1 MMNSPDLA
9 GLQPGQTGGSPNV
22 RGMSQ
27 GFGNNPMSP
36 TRAEAGC
43 AGVSSNVP
51 VPPSTPSSR
60 GVAGET
66 TVPGFQNAGG
76 MNSGFM
82 PGMGG
87 FGPQQAVGGGCVSHP
102 PMNVGNLVGSAGN
115 LMQGNLA
122 SSCSNGGIP
131 PGMCPGAGLNPNWNG
146 MATNPVFPV
155 NVGSTVGGMTP
166 QVATYQEIL
175 RLLPQLGTQQ
185 FNMLQQLVTTGS
197 QAQRR
202 GVPEVFGQNPI
213 SGGCQGFQRDG
224 FAQPRVWDPSLPGSE
239 NTWGPVDVFAKSEK
253 WIGNP
258 PIPNTGS
265 WSSRE
270 SEILGWNTYVND
282 LTAWSMQASL
292 ELGHEIQQA
301 CKWHEPIQWLSM
313 NPQQR
318 SRSMRLM
325 AILKSSFGNHARTCT
340 LINAFSEGINL
351 ASTRVETNAE
361 LQASNGFELLR
372 QLTLEFSIRS
382 RSEALSFRTNLA
394 GKSFSLGPQE
404 TSPATV
410 VTDTIRKI
418 DFESARYQKLI
429 ATLPS
434 SIDVTGLSL
443 AEPDLVAI
451 LLRSLPETVRTFLL
465 HHPGGDDY
473 VSYRTAAQ
481 RYEHQQRM
489 FSEFQSSSGG
499 NNRGQTVSQ
508 VQAETTEM
516 SADWFDM
523 SAYDGYGE
531 WYVDSMQ
538 GKGGCDR
545 CGSKK
550 HSSHECTT
558 DLSKWKCFK
567 CQKLGHVSRNCP
579 ERAKG
584 QSQDGKK
591 GVQKG
596 SQWSKGKS
604 NPKGKD
610 KGKPKGKGYGKK
622 GKLNEVSQ
630 EFDASDWWWYEDD
643 SWWSNDAWEW
653 SVSQVHDW
661 SAADGWYS
669 GWEEQTEL
677 QGGEA
682 TSASAPAIAAGGS
695 SDTPKVANMNSLII
709 STLMESQEQSD
720 ETGLFLTTEVEVG
733 TCGEEGSFRSAQS
746 GSDCSL
752 FSPQPFERGT
762 EFSSGSQDVE
772 LFRRGHAVFCTCD
785 VCQKEHETFFKP
797 LRKSRF
803 WPNTGTTLDDAA
815 GAEAGGSV
823 LGLHAGPGSASEGAL
838 LGVGA
843 GTRTGGTEGSGLDSA
858 AEVGK
863 QAETT
868 ASNLGSSCFQG
879 LKPFCPDLRGSES
892 SANTEQ
898 LLSPVR
904 RRVSVFRP
912 RISTFL
918 NVCDT
923 CSPMTLFRRHADVLF
938 PLMSQLCLDDATWW
952 LLDSGASATVL
963 AERYAKVYGI
973 SSVDVKDGDDQ
984 FRAANGTPV
993 RMSGKA
999 VVGVQ
1004 VLMKDSQSG
1013 KSEFRHATLKA
1024 LVGNIQ
1030 HNIIST
1036 NTLCH
1041 SGWEFSQGKDWFDVS
1056 NKSSGERVS
1065 EIGYFAGCPWMKVY
1079 PIDDSHESSEHSGT
1093 HSCLSMD
1100 SGSSQLEQGVVAP
1113 LTKAAEVSLQQHRL
1127 QGHVPHHPNCVQCAK
1142 GRTTFAHRRGKGEVT
1157 ECELQCDFAFLSSK
1171 GEFSEEEIE
1180 RCVKVLVM
1188 HEQSS
1193 NSVGYVLVDSDLSG
1207 VRNRIEKWLDHFG
1220 LSSEKSSIVLQTD
1233 AERAVSELVTR
1244 VSSRFTFVVRRA
1256 SPQQHR
1262 SIGGAERTVRRL
1274 KESLAVLRSDMN
1286 AAGIDISFSPESLN
1300 EVLTF
1305 LALSHNHFGKAPG
1318 SDFTPLEYVAGRRL
1332 SRPVAATYGMSVLAE
1347 IPDSLRR
1354 ISPNESRNVEA
1365 VFLHH
1370 GLGTGPVVLGKVRVE
1385 NSFELKKFV
1394 ARNLKPILP
1403 ISWDV
1408 ANSSGLLV
1416 KMEGFVPP
1424 NPEIGN
1430 PIEVPDGDE
1439 AHGSGMHDSEREQI
1453 VEYPEGAPPEV
1464 IREMKE
1470 SDPSAGVSADNSRS
1484 RANKRKPEGLVKG
1497 RPMSMKRQGPLG
1509 STPVVAPSEG
1519 QGRSF
1524 GKTPGCPACDSG
1536 MVAPGIRHSAVC
1548 KRRLTEFERGT
1559 TVRTALDAAVSD
1571 EERQERERNAQ
1582 VSFAEDMEVEIED
1595 EPLEPLEQESNF
1607 ARLKRPADVSVEEL
1621 EEEIKETSEEILSSL
1636 DTGLFWSETGQP
1648 VLSGLM
1654 WTLEVPASFVPLT
1667 SGDFFDEM
1675 VTSINFDNTKEHQ
1688 SKTMKLGG
1696 ANVLVWQPDEVID
1709 DSTLASLD
1717 ASLGFI
1723 GMQEEV
1729 KNLNDCKTGE
1739 AMTEMQVQ
1747 SLKKKLSNLR
1757 VIPCRWVSAF
1767 KSVDRVRCRI
1777 VAKDIRRGTSA
1788 RALGFSSPTP
1798 SIEGLHCVLTL
1809 AANRNYRLCSMDIA
1823 HAFMH
1828 SPIPRGEHI
1837 CLRVP
1842 MSVSYDDG
1850 SMVYLYLHKSLNGLR
1865 NASLH
1870 WLQLLAETIR
1880 SIGLRAD
1887 EIEPCIHGGCVHVG
1901 GKSLGYAL
1909 LIAYVDDVLIA
1920 TSNEETEKAIQH
1932 ALNQVVPVKITGRI
1946 LAAQNGGGQL
1956 LFIGRR
1962 ITRNPGYSALMLSV
1976 DDEYLSK
1983 VFQDYAITS
1992 GTSSAPDVGQHLEK
2006 TMSDKQSAV
2015 KLSPESYSKFR
2026 KALGKLVWLSQS
2038 RHDLKLWMS
2047 IIGTQQ
2053 SEPMQGTEAALRS
2066 VLRFLYHDKGV
2077 HLMLPSPE
2085 YDILNLPNK
2094 KRVGQY
2100 LHSFSD
2106 ASFGPYRFNKR
2117 RGISGGVIL
2126 CEGGLVRTFAKQQ
2139 QALSLSSCEAELYAL
2154 QLLSQESVA
2163 FGKFVHR
2170 MLFCLDE
2177 VSEAEDVA
2185 ILLESDSSSAL
2196 QLVQALD
2203 MPKRSRH
2210 VEIRLLWLR
2219 EQVGSGRIAIQHRP
2233 GADNVSDLF
2242 TKCLPTRTFLKHRTT
2257 LGFLKIEA
2265 PIHELTAM
2273 FVSPKCAAIAFVELC
2288 CSANSMIRKACEKSG
2303 IPYCGV
2309 AENVE
2314 LRGTQTGVSQFM
2326 SKQKGERYWI
2336 HLHVSTPCSSGSP
2349 LKRFSPET
2357 VTASDLQWE
2366 TIMSDNSA
2374 CRWYFLS
2381 RQPNKAWW
2389 PGLLK
2394 TSAKACVAVLDF

>member
-1 MMNSPDLA
+1 MMNSPDLS

-22 RGMSQ
+22 RGMGQ

-36 TRAEAGC
+36 IRAEAGC
-43 AGVSSNVP
+43 AGVNSNVP

-87 FGPQQAVGGGCVSHP
+87 FGPQQAVGGGCASHP
-102 PMNVGNLVGSAGN
+102 PMNVGNLVGNAGN

-122 SSCSNGGIP
+122 SSCSNGGVP
-131 PGMCPGAGLNPNWNG
+131 PGMCPGVGLNPNWNG

-301 CKWHEPIQWLSM
+301 CKWHKPIQWLSM

-451 LLRSLPETVRTFLL
+451 LFRSLPETVRTFLL
-465 HHPGGDDY
+465 HHAGGDDY

-489 FSEFQSSSGG
+489 FSEFQSSSSG
-499 NNRGQTVSQ
+499 NKRGQTVSQ

-550 HSSHECTT
+550 HSSHECAT

-661 SAADGWYS
+661 SATDGWYS

-720 ETGLFLTTEVEVG
+720 GTGLFLTTEVEVG
-733 TCGEEGSFRSAQS
+733 TCEEEGSFRSAQS

-752 FSPQPFERGT
+752 FSPQPFERETG
-762 EFSSGSQDVE
+762 FSSGSQDVE

-797 LRKSRF
+797 FRKSRF
-803 WPNTGTTLDDAA
+803 WPNTGTTLDDTA
-815 GAEAGGSV
+815 GAEAGGGV

-838 LGVGA
+838 LGLGA
-843 GTRTGGTEGSGLDSA
+843 GTRTGGTEGSGLGSA

-879 LKPFCPDLRGSES
+879 LKSFCPDLRGSES

-1013 KSEFRHATLKA
+1013 RSEFRHATLKA

-1065 EIGYFAGCPWMKVY
+1065 EVGYFAGCPWMKVY
-1079 PIDDSHESSEHSGT
+1079 PINDSHESSEHSGT

-1113 LTKAAEVSLQQHRL
+1113 LTKAAEVSLQQHPL

-1142 GRTTFAHRRGKGEVT
+1142 GRTTFAHRRRKGEVT

-1207 VRNRIEKWLDHFG
+1207 VRNRIEKWLVHFG

-1274 KESLAVLRSDMN
+1274 KGSLAVLRSDMN

-1305 LALSHNHFGKAPG
+1305 SALSHNHYGRAPG

-1416 KMEGFVPP
+1416 KMEGFIPP

-1430 PIEVPDGDE
+1430 PIEVPDGEE

-1497 RPMSMKRQGPLG
+1497 RPMVMKRQGPLG

-1519 QGRSF
+1519 QGRSL
-1524 GKTPGCPACDSG
+1524 GKAPGCPACDSG

-1582 VSFAEDMEVEIED
+1582 VSFAEDMEVEIAD
-1595 EPLEPLEQESNF
+1595 EPSEPLEQESNF

-1648 VLSGLM
+1648 VLSGFD
-1654 WTLEVPASFVPLT
+1654 VDIGGPSVICAI
-1667 SGDFFDEM
+1667 DF
-1675 VTSINFDNTKEHQ
+1675 
-1688 SKTMKLGG
+1688 
-1696 ANVLVWQPDEVID
+1696 
-1709 DSTLASLD
+1709 
-1717 ASLGFI
+1717 
-1723 GMQEEV
+1723 
-1729 KNLNDCKTGE
+1729 
-1739 AMTEMQVQ
+1739 
-1747 SLKKKLSNLR
+1747 R
-1757 VIPCRWVSAF
+1757 
-1767 KSVDRVRCRI
+1767 
-1777 VAKDIRRGTSA
+1777 
-1788 RALGFSSPTP
+1788 
-1798 SIEGLHCVLTL
+1798 
-1809 AANRNYRLCSMDIA
+1809 
-1823 HAFMH
+1823 
-1828 SPIPRGEHI
+1828 
-1837 CLRVP
+1837 
-1842 MSVSYDDG
+1842 
-1850 SMVYLYLHKSLNGLR
+1850 
-1865 NASLH
+1865 
-1870 WLQLLAETIR
+1870 
-1880 SIGLRAD
+1880 
-1887 EIEPCIHGGCVHVG
+1887 
-1901 GKSLGYAL
+1901 
-1909 LIAYVDDVLIA
+1909 
-1920 TSNEETEKAIQH
+1920 
-1932 ALNQVVPVKITGRI
+1932 
-1946 LAAQNGGGQL
+1946 
-1956 LFIGRR
+1956 
-1962 ITRNPGYSALMLSV
+1962 
-1976 DDEYLSK
+1976 
-1983 VFQDYAITS
+1983 
-1992 GTSSAPDVGQHLEK
+1992 
-2006 TMSDKQSAV
+2006 
-2015 KLSPESYSKFR
+2015 
-2026 KALGKLVWLSQS
+2026 
-2038 RHDLKLWMS
+2038 
-2047 IIGTQQ
+2047 
-2053 SEPMQGTEAALRS
+2053 
-2066 VLRFLYHDKGV
+2066 
-2077 HLMLPSPE
+2077 
-2085 YDILNLPNK
+2085 
-2094 KRVGQY
+2094 
-2100 LHSFSD
+2100 
-2106 ASFGPYRFNKR
+2106 
-2117 RGISGGVIL
+2117 
-2126 CEGGLVRTFAKQQ
+2126 
-2139 QALSLSSCEAELYAL
+2139 
-2154 QLLSQESVA
+2154 
-2163 FGKFVHR
+2163 
-2170 MLFCLDE
+2170 
-2177 VSEAEDVA
+2177 
-2185 ILLESDSSSAL
+2185 
-2196 QLVQALD
+2196 
-2203 MPKRSRH
+2203 
-2210 VEIRLLWLR
+2210 
-2219 EQVGSGRIAIQHRP
+2219 
-2233 GADNVSDLF
+2233 
-2242 TKCLPTRTFLKHRTT
+2242 
-2257 LGFLKIEA
+2257 
-2265 PIHELTAM
+2265 
-2273 FVSPKCAAIAFVELC
+2273 
-2288 CSANSMIRKACEKSG
+2288 
-2303 IPYCGV
+2303 
-2309 AENVE
+2309 
-2314 LRGTQTGVSQFM
+2314 
-2326 SKQKGERYWI
+2326 
-2336 HLHVSTPCSSGSP
+2336 
-2349 LKRFSPET
+2349 
-2357 VTASDLQWE
+2357 
-2366 TIMSDNSA
+2366 
-2374 CRWYFLS
+2374 
-2381 RQPNKAWW
+2381 
-2389 PGLLK
+2389 
-2394 TSAKACVAVLDF
+2394 